1 MHTARQ
7 TEIRRTKRMVTKL
20 WAAIVTLG
28 LAVVLSAAA
37 CGDGGGDEGGSPTA
51 QPTDTGLSTVGPTAA
66 ASPSIQPTQQV
77 AASAACQAL
86 TALKTYRY
94 ISNLTL
100 QVPEEPVPPEERPTP
115 AATLTRDIE
124 GAYLFEYDIDGA
136 VVAPDRLDVQITG
149 GTQNPFGIIII
160 GDQRWISL
168 EGEWRESPQTVVP
181 YQPMDVCNALFPE
194 LNLDQARGEK
204 TTVNDVNALHYVLPA
219 TPSGQT
225 IATIFGPT
233 SDMAI
238 LMQTMDIEVWTAEKD
253 GWPVEMDIQSKG
265 VYANGRQLQAHI
277 HIELRD
283 INDKDIR
290 VEPPV

>member
-1 MHTARQ
+1 MNSARQ
-7 TEIRRTKRMVTKL
+7 TEIRRPKRMVTKL
-20 WAAIVTLG
+20 WATIVTLG
-28 LAVVLSAAA
+28 LTVVLFAA
-37 CGDGGGDEGGSPTA
+37 CGGGGDEGGSPTA

-66 ASPSIQPTQQV
+66 ASASVQPTQQV
-77 AASAACQAL
+77 PASAACQAL
-86 TALKTYRY
+86 ASLKTYRY
-94 ISNLTL
+94 VSNLTL

-115 AATLTRDIE
+115 AATITRNIV
-124 GAYLFEYDIDGA
+124 GAYLFEYDIDGS
-136 VVAPDRLDVQITG
+136 VVAPDRLDAQITS
-149 GTQNPFGIIII
+149 GTQNPFDIIII
-160 GDQRWISL
+160 GGQRWVSL
-168 EGEWRESPQTVVP
+168 EGEWRESAQAVVP

-194 LNLDQARGEK
+194 LNLDQAQGEK
-204 TTVNDVNALHYVLPA
+204 TTVNDVKALHYVLPA

-225 IATIFGPT
+225 IATIFGAT

-265 VYANGRQLQAHI
+265 VYANGRQLQTHI